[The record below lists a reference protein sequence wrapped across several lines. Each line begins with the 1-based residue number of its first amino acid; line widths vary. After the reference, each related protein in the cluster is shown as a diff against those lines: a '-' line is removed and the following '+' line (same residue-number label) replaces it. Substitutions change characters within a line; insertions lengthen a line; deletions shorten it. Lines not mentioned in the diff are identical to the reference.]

1 MYLVDTNIFLE
12 ALLEQE
18 KTNIVRSFLK
28 STEVKELYITNFS
41 LYSIGI
47 VLFKL
52 KKFNIFISFLNDV
65 VVDGI
70 NIVSIGTV
78 SLKELVKISQKLS
91 LDFDDAYQYYL
102 AKTENLQ
109 LISFDT
115 DFDKSVGMST
125 EFHFRIE

>member
-18 KTNIVRSFLK
+18 KTHIVRSFLK

-78 SLKELVKISQKLS
+78 SLKELVKISQKFS

-115 DFDKSVGMST
+115 DFDKTDIKRKEPSD
-125 EFHFRIE
+125 I